1 MRYGFYLPTRG
12 PTATRADILRLARE
26 GERLGLHSAMIAD
39 HIVFPVE
46 SESPY
51 PYTLDGKHP
60 GTGDALETFSILG
73 VVAGATEKLRLVTS
87 VLVLPYRNPVLT
99 AKMVAS
105 LDVLSGGRVTLGVGV
120 GWLKEEFEALDS
132 PDFERRGAV
141 TDEWIAIF
149 KQLWSRS
156 PASFDGKFYKYTDI
170 RCEPFPLQKPHPPIW
185 VGGHSKAALR
195 RTARHGDGWH
205 PVGAI
210 AASPLPPQE
219 MRAHLQTLKQMTE
232 AEGRDFSKLTI
243 SYKAPLYDTSVPDRD
258 GSRRSFSG
266 TARRD
271 RGRHPLV
278 CRHRRARA
286 DLRLPRQ
293 LDRRQR
299 GRPAALRGGGDP
311 AGQLTNVRHL
321 SSSARRGRRRGT
333 GTDDAAQN
341 PDLSASGSMRPPQDS
356 GRERRFEGRT
366 ARRQEGEDAEP
377 PSAPQRH
384 DLVQQ
389 RRGEDQRAARDRP
402 VELAAELGETQ
413 LAAVVLLVGIEVE
426 AERELAMRGVAAGVV
441 AVTAEAAAAL
451 DVVAADDRRLD
462 HHDADVES
470 PQDRR
475 HDAPHQAIAQLD
487 EQPGIVELNVV
498 AALDVAVDDIA
509 LQPAHRVGDL
519 VLALPVVDQRA
530 AQAGIDHALEQQHRR
545 LGLHDGR
552 LARRVELRHSCCN
565 RIGRRLRQHCR
576 HTAAPRRR

>member
-271 RGRHPLV
+271 RRRHPLV
-278 CRHRRARA
+278 CRHRRART

-311 AGQLTNVRHL
+311 AGQLISVIPSGAARRAAPSRDLLL
-321 SSSARRGRRRGT
+321 STQHRTGPSATPRSARLR
-333 GTDDAAQN
+333 
-341 PDLSASGSMRPPQDS
+341 SG
-356 GRERRFEGRT
+356 
-366 ARRQEGEDAEP
+366 
-377 PSAPQRH
+377 
-384 DLVQQ
+384 
-389 RRGEDQRAARDRP
+389 
-402 VELAAELGETQ
+402 
-413 LAAVVLLVGIEVE
+413 
-426 AERELAMRGVAAGVV
+426 
-441 AVTAEAAAAL
+441 
-451 DVVAADDRRLD
+451 
-462 HHDADVES
+462 
-470 PQDRR
+470 
-475 HDAPHQAIAQLD
+475 
-487 EQPGIVELNVV
+487 
-498 AALDVAVDDIA
+498 
-509 LQPAHRVGDL
+509 
-519 VLALPVVDQRA
+519 
-530 AQAGIDHALEQQHRR
+530 
-545 LGLHDGR
+545 
-552 LARRVELRHSCCN
+552 
-565 RIGRRLRQHCR
+565 
-576 HTAAPRRR
+576 